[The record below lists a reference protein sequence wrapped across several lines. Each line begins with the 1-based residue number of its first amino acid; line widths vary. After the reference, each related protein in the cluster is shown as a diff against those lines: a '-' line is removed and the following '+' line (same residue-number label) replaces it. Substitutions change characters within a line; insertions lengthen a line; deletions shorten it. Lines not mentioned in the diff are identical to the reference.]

1 MQVDKIG
8 SNQAFGAK
16 LKLYGV
22 NRKHWNL
29 STEEIKKLAT
39 KAEEIGTPKDKVLF
53 KIGNFGT
60 FDNREEMLADNRNNI
75 EGPLYG
81 S

>member
-29 STEEIKKLAT
+29 STEEIKKT
-39 KAEEIGTPKDKVLF
+39 CNKS
-53 KIGNFGT
+53 
-60 FDNREEMLADNRNNI
+60 RRNWN
-75 EGPLYG
+75 
-81 S
+81 SKR

>member
-39 KAEEIGTPKDKVLF
+39 KAEEIETSKDKVFSHFFIILNGCF
-53 KIGNFGT
+53 NLSEFPST
-60 FDNREEMLADNRNNI
+60 
-75 EGPLYG
+75 
-81 S
+81 

>member
-29 STEEIKKLAT
+29 STEEIKKLA
-39 KAEEIGTPKDKVLF
+39 AETPDNNAATVDKTTPD
-53 KIGNFGT
+53 G
-60 FDNREEMLADNRNNI
+60 E
-75 EGPLYG
+75 
-81 S
+81 